1 MKLEEFDRTKE
12 AVFNPVD
19 IVQKLDGCPK
29 TVITCFADDLVEYG
43 AKKYGGKTAGYY
55 RCTNGTLPLYCLGRE
70 TRLQ

>member
-43 AKKYGGKTAGYY
+43 AEEI
-55 RCTNGTLPLYCLGRE
+55 RR
-70 TRLQ
+70 